1 MKDGLFELPRGSTDY
16 ARDNIVVQKY
26 RYNEFMGPLEMSS
39 KICSFM
45 PLSSDKKKKSI
56 IYSSLY
62 ENLIHHPRSQSSP
75 GIAHLTLS
83 PETP

>member
-1 MKDGLFELPRGSTDY
+1 MDFLNCPEVPLTTLGSGY
-16 ARDNIVVQKY
+16 IVVQKY

-45 PLSSDKKKKSI
+45 PLSSDKKKSI
-56 IYSSLY
+56 TYSSLY
-62 ENLIHHPRSQSSP
+62 ENLIHHPESQSSP

>member
-45 PLSSDKKKKSI
+45 PLSSDKKKSI
-56 IYSSLY
+56 TYSSLY
-62 ENLIHHPRSQSSP
+62 ENLIHHPESQSSP